1 MFIKKQKYG
10 KIKFGDNMKKVLF
23 LIPLLFLTTSCKK
36 TTYSSDLEY
45 ELKADDTY
53 RVSLKAGSK
62 EKDITIPKKYKD
74 KSVSEITGFRN
85 NDYIENVKFFGNIT
99 KVDDG
104 TFTYCKNLK
113 SITVSDSKYYSSSN
127 GNLYQNKALLIY
139 ASGNENKEVTVK
151 ENILSKA
158 FTLAPNIEEITL
170 NSKTIEDNSI
180 YYLENIKAI
189 TITDKVETIS
199 SNFYGGKT
207 LEKLYIKNVEIASK
221 MDIKNTEKIYV
232 LKGQTLSSKTL
243 ENYSLSSSD
252 SIYDIYEVK

>member
-1 MFIKKQKYG
+1 MFIKKQKYD

-36 TTYSSDLEY
+36 TTYSTDLDY
-45 ELKADDTY
+45 ELKSDDTY
-53 RVSLKAGSK
+53 RVSLKLNSK
-62 EKDITIPKKYKD
+62 EKDVTIPKKYKD
-74 KSVSEITGFRN
+74 KLVTEISGFRN
-85 NDYIENVKFFGNIT
+85 NEYIESVKFFGNIT
-99 KVDDG
+99 KVADG

-127 GNLYQNKALLIY
+127 GNLYQNKALLVY
-139 ASGNENKEVTVK
+139 ASGKEDSTITVK
-151 ENILSKA
+151 DNILSKA
-158 FTLAPNIEEITL
+158 FTLAPNIEEITI
-170 NSKTIEDNSI
+170 NSKTVDDYAI
-180 YYLENIKAI
+180 YYLENIKVI

-199 SNFYGGKT
+199 SDFYGGKT
-207 LEKLYIKNVEIASK
+207 LEKLYIRNVEIANK

-243 ENYSLSSSD
+243 ENYSLASSD